1 MDELLVTAF
10 FQVVTFWNCWK
21 EKMENKWHFTI
32 KWRGRSAVNGNNN
45 NKLIILP
52 RIKDHLLF
60 LIIKT
65 VIDNNQT
72 TFTLSPHVRQGRYI
86 KTNQLAAFL
95 KNKRICIPDII
106 LQHIV
111 YEHHHNITIV
121 VYGKPLLPIRFYLTK
136 NAV

>member
-10 FQVVTFWNCWK
+10 FQVVTFWNWWK

-32 KWRGRSAVNGNNN
+32 KWKGRSAVNWKN

-65 VIDNNQT
+65 VIDRNQT
-72 TFTLSPHVRQGRYI
+72 TFTLSPHLRQGRYS
-86 KTNQLAAFL
+86 KTNQLSAFL
-95 KNKRICIPDII
+95 KKYKNIPDII
-106 LQHIV
+106 LQHSV
-111 YEHHHNITIV
+111 YEHQHNITIV
-121 VYGKPLLPIRFYLTK
+121 IYGKPLLQIRF
-136 NAV
+136 